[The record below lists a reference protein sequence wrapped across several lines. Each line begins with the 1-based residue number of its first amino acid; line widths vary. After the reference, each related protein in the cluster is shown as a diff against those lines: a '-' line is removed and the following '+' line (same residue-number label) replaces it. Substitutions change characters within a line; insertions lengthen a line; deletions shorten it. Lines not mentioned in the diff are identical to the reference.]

1 MAIFLPLIK
10 MTSNT
15 TEKKLHI
22 DYSQNPCN
30 EELSNM
36 INCLTSN
43 NPKNNIVCKLEYSK
57 YIDCL
62 KDNKIKYN

>member
-15 TEKKLHI
+15 TEKKLNI
-22 DYSQNPCN
+22 DHLQNPCN

-36 INCLTSN
+36 INCLTGN
-43 NPKNNIVCKLEYSK
+43 NPKKNIVCKLEYSK

-62 KDNKIKYN
+62 HDNKMKYN